1 MKIIITC
8 LCLLVGM
15 MVGHA
20 AFISFGINAPAPVAF
35 VGFLDT
41 YPTGATWGWSTYK
54 LTAAYG
60 GNWGT
65 VQRQS
70 DSTTQVIGFLSTG
83 KADVATFNSF
93 CSGTYCYATTL
104 IDQVNGIN
112 ASQATFA
119 NMPRVIVDANNVLA
133 VCPQPAS
140 KMTTSFNAA
149 VNTVKVHAFVVA
161 KAAYADSKW
170 SQTGLPTISA
180 TANVTSGSASITSMS
195 SQVGLSI
202 ANGGVNPPTAPGVT
216 DSANVLPNSPTVG
229 TVGST
234 QLSALPTGTTGT
246 LGFAPG
252 NLSPTG
258 SQTGDTLTFTNAVLV
273 GAWLVNGPASSTY
286 YSSAYWGIGI
296 GSAASGYPSDWT
308 APRNGSGIGNNSL
321 FQSIIGQ
328 GMRVQWGV
336 YDYDTFTTN
345 LNYNGVN
352 LGAIT
357 GSTANITYSTNVGMT
372 LFADT
377 NGNEQ
382 TSQACFETMVLYNAT
397 QTSRVVQA
405 QALMAQDAISFP
417 FAADTSDGFTMTG
430 NYQPAFPQSGA
441 TTTYGAYSVGP
452 DAWGMSWNIQSGGYT
467 WPSAAYATNINNST
481 TMWRFIV
488 EQGDSDVNITQ
499 AERSEINYTGT
510 NATPGN
516 SFSIFYQFE
525 FEEYHNQTGD
535 WCDIGQV
542 HYTNVTGGAN
552 SPDIISL
559 DCRNNLLQFVTQK
572 TVGGNATTT
581 NCGSSFALTQGTIYA
596 VIITGFWSTN
606 HTSDTLTINAGPNSV
621 TPIPQVC
628 TAGPSALWDND
639 TGAYL
644 KAGIYRG
651 FPWANPGTL
660 IHRAMNMR
668 FAPTTAN
675 AYSSY
680 ITTPPALPTH

>member
-1 MKIIITC
+1 MLKILIT
-8 LCLLVGM
+8 LFGLLVGM

-93 CSGTYCYATTL
+93 CSGTYCYVTTL
-104 IDQVNGIN
+104 VDQVNGIN

-140 KMTTSFNAA
+140 RMTTSFNAA
-149 VNTVKVHAFVVA
+149 VNTAKVHAFVVA
-161 KAAYADSKW
+161 KAGFADYKY
-170 SQTGLPTISA
+170 SQAGVPTISV
-180 TANVTSGSASITSMS
+180 TANVTSGSPTITSMS
-195 SQVGLSI
+195 SQVGIST
-202 ANGGVNPPTAPGVT
+202 ATGGNNPPTAPGVV
-216 DSANVLPNSPTVG
+216 DSSNLLPNSPTIG
-229 TVGST
+229 TIGT
-234 QLSALPTGTTGT
+234 TLLSALPTGTTGT
-246 LGFAPG
+246 LGFSPG

-258 SQTGDTLTFTNAVLV
+258 SQTGDTLTFTNSIQV

-286 YSSAYWGIGI
+286 YNSAYWAIGI
-296 GSAASGYPSDWT
+296 GDAANGYPSDWIS
-308 APRNGSGIGNNSL
+308 PRNASDIYL
-321 FQSIIGQ
+321 QFIIGQ
-328 GMRVQWGV
+328 GMRAQWGV
-336 YDYDTFTTN
+336 YDYDTFTAN
-345 LNYNGVN
+345 INYNGVN
-352 LGAIT
+352 LGATI

-397 QTSRVVQA
+397 QTSRIPQA
-405 QALMAQDAISFP
+405 QALMAQSAISFP
-417 FAADTSDGFTMTG
+417 FVANTSDGFAMTG
-430 NYQPAFPQSGA
+430 NYQPGFPASGA
-441 TTTYGAYSVGP
+441 TTVYGAYSVGP
-452 DAWGMSWNIQSGGYT
+452 DAWGMSWNIQSGGYV
-467 WPSAAYATNINNST
+467 WSAAYANNINNST
-481 TMWRFIV
+481 TMWRFTV
-488 EQGDSDVNITQ
+488 QQGDSDVNISG
-499 AERSEINYTGT
+499 AERSEINNTGN

-516 SFSIFYQFE
+516 SFSSFYQFD
-525 FEEYHNQTGD
+525 FEQYQNQTGD

-542 HYTNVTGGAN
+542 HYNNVTAGAGA
-552 SPDIISL
+552 PDIISVE
-559 DCRNNLLQFVTQK
+559 CRNNQLQFLTQK
-572 TVGGNATTT
+572 TVAGNTTTT
-581 NCGSSFALTQGTIYA
+581 NCGSPIALTQGTTYA

-606 HTSDTLTINAGPNSV
+606 TTSDTLTINAGPNSV
-621 TPIPQVC
+621 TPIPQICSV
-628 TAGPSALWDND
+628 GPTGLWNTD
-639 TGAYL
+639 TGAYM

-651 FPWANPGTL
+651 FPWSNPGTL
-660 IHRAMNMR
+660 IHRVMNMR